1 MKNSSDQMLINSVL
15 KTCAQN
21 SISHDNFVRAML
33 SLLYSDMR
41 ANGLTEHNLCD
52 NDGVVLLNVRIM

>member
-1 MKNSSDQMLINSVL
+1 MKNFSDQMLINSVL

-21 SISHDNFVRAML
+21 SISHDAFVSALL

-41 ANGLTEHNLCD
+41 ANGAEEHNLCD
-52 NDGVVLLNVRIM
+52 GDGVVLLNVRLL